1 MDVDGAMEDK
11 LWLHPRHWT
20 GRSCEAFCGQ
30 GRRFEALQQ
39 MLKQALAANDAWH
52 PRDSRLLV
60 NLREN
65 ELCTACSDIESRRIP
80 LQFTDLVWSYVDRQ
94 HSTGKL
100 FEAETEDME
109 ENPKCVFL
117 LAPRWSMMELGTA
130 KGIDVDTEDVWFLN
144 AQLSEDEREYL
155 LGYLGRA
162 GALRWDFNQTY
173 YLTKRVLGS
182 GGFSIV
188 YDGLCKRGTISL
200 PEMLYEEDDSEDEEQ
215 LLKSGPSSV
224 ALKLLQ
230 KIDSSEHATAVINEV
245 YFLSLCGR
253 HPNITSLHGTWL
265 APQRYKTV
273 WILSME
279 RYSNGRLSDYI
290 DMHGPFL
297 LARGDV
303 LAICLLSAVAFLHSK
318 KILHRDIRPEKI
330 LLNDALEP
338 ILVDLGQAAHLGDSV
353 AMMRRLGTAGYV
365 APEVLD
371 TRSPGYGSLSDVFS
385 VGCVMFLLYSGIEA
399 FRDINSG
406 ATLQR
411 TMAGKAR
418 FNHPKAKQVRS
429 GTQHLLRKML
439 APSPKKRPKAHKSCK
454 ALFNLGDE
462 EVRES
467 PSALKAIESLPEQE
481 TDSGSFARL
490 QPVQE
495 FREDYEAEEMD
506 ETEMG
511 DSSLS
516 PAACVQMRHS
526 AATFKSMPPG
536 FVPSVMQEGGKGN

>member
-1 MDVDGAMEDK
+1 MEDK

-200 PEMLYEEDDSEDEEQ
+200 PEMLYED
-215 LLKSGPSSV
+215 G
-224 ALKLLQ
+224 
-230 KIDSSEHATAVINEV
+230 
-245 YFLSLCGR
+245 G
-253 HPNITSLHGTWL
+253 WM
-265 APQRYKTV
+265 
-273 WILSME
+273 SMWMH

-338 ILVDLGQAAHLGDSV
+338 ILVDLG
-353 AMMRRLGTAGYV
+353 TA
-365 APEVLD
+365 
-371 TRSPGYGSLSDVFS
+371 
-385 VGCVMFLLYSGIEA
+385 
-399 FRDINSG
+399 
-406 ATLQR
+406 
-411 TMAGKAR
+411 
-418 FNHPKAKQVRS
+418 
-429 GTQHLLRKML
+429 
-439 APSPKKRPKAHKSCK
+439 
-454 ALFNLGDE
+454 
-462 EVRES
+462 
-467 PSALKAIESLPEQE
+467 
-481 TDSGSFARL
+481 
-490 QPVQE
+490 
-495 FREDYEAEEMD
+495 
-506 ETEMG
+506 
-511 DSSLS
+511 
-516 PAACVQMRHS
+516 
-526 AATFKSMPPG
+526 
-536 FVPSVMQEGGKGN
+536 